1 MPRFEGRTILVTGA
15 TSGLGQSCA
24 HRLREEGASL
34 VLVGRNQAALDEFT
48 DGRKFTCDVSDESAI
63 RELAAKLKG
72 EGIKLSGCVLAA
84 GTQDIR
90 PLMME
95 TQATLLT
102 TWASNVNGSLG
113 LLASLLKGRLIEK
126 GGSVVLFS
134 SAAVHAGGAGL
145 VSYSA
150 AKGALEGAT
159 KSLAMEVA
167 GQKIRVNAVAPGMI
181 PTPMSRKYLSKLSPE
196 QVAAV
201 EAQHPLGF
209 GEPRDVAGPVAFLLS
224 DDARWITGQVLVID
238 GGLSSH

>member
-1 MPRFEGRTILVTGA
+1 MPRFDGKTILVTGA

-24 HRLREEGASL
+24 HRLREDGASL
-34 VLVGRNQAALDEFT
+34 VLIGRNQEALDEFAN
-48 DGRKFTCDVSDESAI
+48 GRKFNCDVADETAV
-63 RELAAKLKG
+63 REFASKLKQD
-72 EGIKLSGCVLAA
+72 GIELSGCVLAA

-90 PLMME
+90 PLIME
-95 TQATLLT
+95 TQATLLG
-102 TWASNVNGSLG
+102 TWASNVTGSLG
-113 LLASLLKGRLIEK
+113 LLATLLKGRLIEK

-159 KSLAMEVA
+159 KSLAMELA
-167 GQKIRVNAVAPGMI
+167 GQKIRVNAVAPGMV
-181 PTPMSRKYLSKLSPE
+181 PTRMSRKYLAKLSPA
-196 QVAAV
+196 QVASI

-224 DDARWITGQVLVID
+224 DDARWITGQVLIVD
-238 GGLSSH
+238 GGLTSH